1 MANVVTSSTI
11 VVAGIDLSHSVF
23 SAQVVNRKA
32 YNSYTW
38 VMDTSATNLIVCS
51 MYLLTSIT
59 TTTQSMVELP
69 NEETT
74 KVTYVGIVILSSFL
88 TLTNVLCVPSF
99 AFNLLFVSTITQS
112 QPYCLVFLSAYCFN
126 RTLPLGERLEWD
138 KQWMA
143 HVMLHN
149 KQMPKLF

>member
-11 VVAGIDLSHSVF
+11 VVVGIDLSHSVF

-38 VMDTSATNLIVCS
+38 VMDTSATNHIVWS
-51 MYLLTSIT
+51 MYLLTTITT

-74 KVTYVGIVILSSFL
+74 KVTYVGIVMLSSFH

-99 AFNLLFVSTITQS
+99 TFNLLFVSTITQS

-126 RTLPLGERLEWD
+126 RTLLLGERLEWD
-138 KQWMA
+138 M
-143 HVMLHN
+143 
-149 KQMPKLF
+149 